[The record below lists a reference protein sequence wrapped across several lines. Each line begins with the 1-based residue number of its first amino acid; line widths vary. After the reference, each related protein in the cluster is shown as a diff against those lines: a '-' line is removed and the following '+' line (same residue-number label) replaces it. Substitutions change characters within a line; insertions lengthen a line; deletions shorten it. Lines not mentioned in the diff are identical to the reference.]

1 MNSSIYTIINGHR
14 KLIVCFGGL
23 SPIFGGMPPYEFLS
37 FLSKSYPAECD
48 CVFIIDKHQCWYHK
62 GIDGL
67 TTTIDDTVL
76 YLNNTIS
83 KGNYDNVLFMGT
95 SAGGYG
101 AILFGSLCK
110 IDTVVAFNPQTI
122 LTPTIIANHINLK
135 NSINTQYINL
145 KNSINNKTKYIV
157 HGDIANTDK
166 NNIHHILH
174 CTNLEPYPNVSVI
187 RHSPLD
193 MKTMKILRD
202 NGQLKQII
210 DDSFQSI

>member
-1 MNSSIYTIINGHR
+1 MNSSIHTIINGHR

-23 SPIFGGMPPYEFLS
+23 SLKFGGILPYEFLS

-83 KGNYDNVLFMGT
+83 NGNYDKVLFMGT
-95 SAGGYG
+95 SSGGYG

-110 IDTVVAFNPQTI
+110 IDTVIAFNPQTI
-122 LTPTIIANHINLK
+122 LTPTIIATYINLK
-135 NSINTQYINL
+135 NNINAQYRNL
-145 KNSINNKTKYIV
+145 KNSINNKTKYIL
-157 HGDIANTDK
+157 HGDITITDV
-166 NNIHHILH
+166 NDRHHISH
-174 CTNLEPYPNVSVI
+174 CTNLESYPNVSVI
-187 RHSPLD
+187 RHSPLVL
-193 MKTMKILRD
+193 KKIRD

-210 DDSFQSI
+210 DDSLQNI